1 MEGGLTFTIGKGF
14 GQMLQRIA
22 WEKLTEKYNPREAVE
37 IITKSLPGCTEGMAV
52 DILDGKIILG
62 EDEATHEVLG
72 TPGAR
77 GKFNDWIRAQRVL
90 LEEEAKEWVE
100 VLERLRQTIAD
111 AGGKF
116 EFTVRYPEL
125 VSYISGDTDAGI
137 LDNPRSGTVEQIKGA
152 IEGANDFFAKV
163 EEVYGVI
170 VWMCDAL
177 NISRVLFSDSVLR
190 VRTIIDSLMCSDPEV
205 EASVRKQDFQK
216 QRLSEYMENEMKIE
230 EYHKTEL
237 KPVEITEGYDAGW
250 LSPDG
255 EFYGLNGSTGNLLH
269 LNIAE
274 RLLASKKIPVKEMRN
289 PDRWLE
295 ENGWVKVHH
304 DWILFSGSFYGKTLT
319 DAQIEKL
326 YQYGQVCHR
335 GVLRLGTS
343 QTQITAVRLRA
354 TEPLMLNKLLN

>member
-1 MEGGLTFTIGKGF
+1 MEGGSTFTIGKGF

-37 IITKSLPGCTEGMAV
+37 IITKSLLGCTEGMAV

-72 TPGAR
+72 TPGAG
-77 GKFNDWIRAQRVL
+77 GKFNDWIRSRRIQ
-90 LEEEAKEWVE
+90 LEEEATEWVE
-100 VLERLRQTIAD
+100 TLEGLRQTIAE

-116 EFTVRYPEL
+116 EFSVRYPEL
-125 VSYISGDTDAGI
+125 ISYLSGDKDAGL
-137 LDNPRSGTVEQIKGA
+137 LDYPRSNVVEEIKGTVEGA
-152 IEGANDFFAKV
+152 KNFFVKV
-163 EEVYGVI
+163 SEVYEVI

-177 NISRVLFSDSVLR
+177 NMSRVILPDPILSMH
-190 VRTIIDSLMCSDPEV
+190 TILDSLMCSDPEV
-205 EASVRKQDFQK
+205 EASIRKQDFQK
-216 QRLSEYMENEMKIE
+216 QRLSEWMEERE
-230 EYHKTEL
+230 ENQTEL
-237 KPVEITEGYDAGW
+237 EPVEITEGYDAGW

-255 EFYGLNGSTGNLLH
+255 DFYGLNGSTENLLH

-319 DAQIEKL
+319 EAQIEKL
-326 YQYGQVCHR
+326 YRYGQVCHR
-335 GVLRLGTS
+335 GVLRLGTA
-343 QTQITAVRLRA
+343 QTQITAARLRA

>member
-14 GQMLQRIA
+14 GQRLQRIA
-22 WEKLTEKYNPREAVE
+22 WEKLTEKYNPRGAVE

-62 EDEATHEVLG
+62 EDEATQEVTG
-72 TPGAR
+72 TPGAG

-125 VSYISGDTDAGI
+125 VSYISGCEDAGL
-137 LDNPRSGTVEQIKGA
+137 LDNPHSGTVEQIKGVV
-152 IEGANDFFAKV
+152 EGANGFFV
-163 EEVYGVI
+163 RVGEVYEVI

-177 NISRVLFSDSVLR
+177 NTSRVILPDPILSMH
-190 VRTIIDSLMCSDPEV
+190 TILDSLACSDPEV
-205 EASVRKQDFQK
+205 EASIRKQDFQK
-216 QRLSEYMENEMKIE
+216 QRLSEFMENEKKIE
-230 EYHKTEL
+230 EYHQTEL
-237 KPVEITEGYDAGW
+237 EPVEITDGYDAGW

-255 EFYGLNGSTGNLLH
+255 DFYGLNGSVGNLLH

-319 DAQIEKL
+319 EAQIDKL
-326 YQYGQVCHR
+326 YRYGQACCK
-335 GVLRLGTS
+335 GVLLLGTS
-343 QTQITAVRLRA
+343 QEPIAAVRLRA

>member
-1 MEGGLTFTIGKGF
+1 MEGGSTFTIGKGF

-37 IITKSLPGCTEGMAV
+37 IITKSLLGCTEGMAV

-72 TPGAR
+72 TPGAG
-77 GKFNDWIRAQRVL
+77 GKFNDWIREQRIH
-90 LEEEAKEWVE
+90 LEEEAKEWVKS
-100 VLERLRQTIAD
+100 LEGIRQEIAD

-116 EFTVRYPEL
+116 EFSVRYPEL
-125 VSYISGDTDAGI
+125 ISYLSGDKDAGL
-137 LDNPRSGTVEQIKGA
+137 LDYPHSNVVEQIKGVV
-152 IEGANDFFAKV
+152 EGANGFFV
-163 EEVYGVI
+163 RVSEVYEVI

-177 NISRVLFSDSVLR
+177 NTSRVILPDPVLSMH
-190 VRTIIDSLMCSDPEV
+190 TILDSLMCSDPEV
-205 EASVRKQDFQK
+205 EASIRKQDLQK
-216 QRLSEYMENEMKIE
+216 QQLSEYMENEMKIE

-250 LSPDG
+250 LSPEGD
-255 EFYGLNGSTGNLLH
+255 FYGLNGSVVNLFH
-269 LNIAE
+269 LSIAE
-274 RLLASKKIPVKEMRN
+274 RLLASKKIPVKEMQN

-295 ENGWVKVHH
+295 ENGWVRVHH

-319 DAQIEKL
+319 EAQIDKL
-326 YQYGQVCHR
+326 YRYGQACCK
-335 GVLRLGTS
+335 GVLLLGTS
-343 QTQITAVRLRA
+343 QEPITAVRLRA

>member
-1 MEGGLTFTIGKGF
+1 MEGDLKFTIGKGF

-22 WEKLTEKYNPREAVE
+22 WERLTEKLSPMAAVE
-37 IITKSLPGCTEGMAV
+37 IITQSLPGCTEGMAV

-62 EDEATHEVLG
+62 EDEATQEVTG
-72 TPGAR
+72 TPGAG
-77 GKFNDWIRAQRVL
+77 GKFNDWIREQRIH
-90 LEEEAKEWVE
+90 LEEEAKEWVKS
-100 VLERLRQTIAD
+100 LEGIRQEIAD

-125 VSYISGDTDAGI
+125 VSYISGCEDAGL
-137 LDNPRSGTVEQIKGA
+137 LDNPHSGTVEQIKGA
-152 IEGANDFFAKV
+152 IEGSNDFFAKV

-177 NISRVLFSDSVLR
+177 NTSRVLFSDSVLR
-190 VRTIIDSLMCSDPEV
+190 VRAILDSLACSDPEV
-205 EASVRKQDFQK
+205 EASIRKQDFQK
-216 QRLSEYMENEMKIE
+216 QRLSEYMENELKIE

-255 EFYGLNGSTGNLLH
+255 EFYGLNGGAGNLLH

-304 DWILFSGSFYGKTLT
+304 DLILFSGSFYGKTLT

-326 YQYGQVCHR
+326 YRYGRVCHR
-335 GVLRLGTS
+335 GVLRLGTA
-343 QTQITAVRLRA
+343 QTQITAARLRE
-354 TEPLMLNKLLN
+354 TEPIMLNQLLN

>member
-62 EDEATHEVLG
+62 EDEATQEVTG
-72 TPGAR
+72 RPGAG
-77 GKFNDWIRAQRVL
+77 GKFNDWIKSRRIQ

-100 VLERLRQTIAD
+100 ALERLRQTIAD

-116 EFTVRYPEL
+116 EFSVRYPEL
-125 VSYISGDTDAGI
+125 ISYLSGDKDAG
-137 LDNPRSGTVEQIKGA
+137 LLNYPRSNVVEEIKGTVEGA
-152 IEGANDFFAKV
+152 KNFFVKV
-163 EEVYGVI
+163 SEVYKVI

-177 NISRVLFSDSVLR
+177 NTSRALFSDSVLR
-190 VRTIIDSLMCSDPEV
+190 VRTILDSLACSDPEV
-205 EASVRKQDFQK
+205 EASIRKQDFQK
-216 QRLSEYMENEMKIE
+216 QRLSEFMENEMRIE

-237 KPVEITEGYDAGW
+237 EPMEITEGYDAGW

-255 EFYGLNGSTGNLLH
+255 DFYGLNGSTGNLLH

-319 DAQIEKL
+319 EAQIEKL
-326 YQYGQVCHR
+326 YRYGQVCHR
-335 GVLRLGTS
+335 GVLLLGTA

>member
-62 EDEATHEVLG
+62 EDEATQEVLG
-72 TPGAR
+72 TPGEG
-77 GKFNDWIRAQRVL
+77 GKFDRWIKITRAA
-90 LEEEAKEWVE
+90 LEVEATEWVE
-100 VLERLRQTIAD
+100 TLEGLRQTIAD
-111 AGGKF
+111 AGGEFK
-116 EFTVRYPEL
+116 FTVRYPEL

-137 LDNPRSGTVEQIKGA
+137 LDNPHSGTVEQIKGA

-205 EASVRKQDFQK
+205 EASIRKQDFQK
-216 QRLSEYMENEMKIE
+216 QRLSEWMEERE
-230 EYHKTEL
+230 ENQTEL

-255 EFYGLNGSTGNLLH
+255 DFYGLNGSTGNLLH

-319 DAQIEKL
+319 EAQIEKL
-326 YQYGQVCHR
+326 YRYGQVCHR
-335 GVLRLGTS
+335 GVLRLGTA

-354 TEPLMLNKLLN
+354 TEPLMLNKLMA

>member
-62 EDEATHEVLG
+62 EDEATQEVLG
-72 TPGAR
+72 TPGEG
-77 GKFNDWIRAQRVL
+77 GKFDIWIKITRAA
-90 LEEEAKEWVE
+90 LEVEATEWVE
-100 VLERLRQTIAD
+100 TLEGLRQTIAD
-111 AGGKF
+111 AGGEFK
-116 EFTVRYPEL
+116 FTVRYPEL

-137 LDNPRSGTVEQIKGA
+137 LDNPHSGTVEQIKGA

-205 EASVRKQDFQK
+205 EASIRKQDFQK
-216 QRLSEYMENEMKIE
+216 QRLSEYMENELKIE

-237 KPVEITEGYDAGW
+237 EPVEITEGYDAGW

-255 EFYGLNGSTGNLLH
+255 DFYGLNGSTGNLLH

-319 DAQIEKL
+319 EAQIEKL
-326 YQYGQVCHR
+326 YRYGQVCHR
-335 GVLRLGTS
+335 GVLRLGTA
-343 QTQITAVRLRA
+343 QTQITAVRFRA

>member
-1 MEGGLTFTIGKGF
+1 MEGDLKFTIGKGF

-22 WEKLTEKYNPREAVE
+22 WERLTEKLSPMAAVE
-37 IITKSLPGCTEGMAV
+37 IITQSLPGCTEGMAV

-62 EDEATHEVLG
+62 EDEATQEVTG
-72 TPGAR
+72 TPGAG
-77 GKFNDWIRAQRVL
+77 GKFNDWIREQRIH
-90 LEEEAKEWVE
+90 LEEEAKEWVKS
-100 VLERLRQTIAD
+100 LEGIRQEIAD

-125 VSYISGDTDAGI
+125 VSYISGDTDTGI
-137 LDNPRSGTVEQIKGA
+137 LDNPHSGAVEQIKGA

-205 EASVRKQDFQK
+205 EASIRKQDFQK
-216 QRLSEYMENEMKIE
+216 QRLSEYMEYEAKIE

-237 KPVEITEGYDAGW
+237 KPVEITEGYDSGW

-255 EFYGLNGSTGNLLH
+255 EFYGLNGGVGNLLH

-304 DWILFSGSFYGKTLT
+304 NWILFFGSFYGKTLT
-319 DAQIEKL
+319 DVQIEKL
-326 YQYGQVCHR
+326 YRYGQVCHR

-343 QTQITAVRLRA
+343 QTQITAARLRE
-354 TEPLMLNKLLN
+354 TEPLMLNKLLE

>member
-1 MEGGLTFTIGKGF
+1 MEGRLTFTIGKGF

-62 EDEATHEVLG
+62 EDEATQEVLG
-72 TPGAR
+72 TPGEG
-77 GKFNDWIRAQRVL
+77 GKFDRWIKITRAA
-90 LEEEAKEWVE
+90 LEVEATEWVE
-100 VLERLRQTIAD
+100 TLEGLRQTIAD
-111 AGGKF
+111 AGGEFK
-116 EFTVRYPEL
+116 FTVRYPEL
-125 VSYISGDTDAGI
+125 VSYLSGDKDAGL
-137 LDNPRSGTVEQIKGA
+137 LDNPHSDVVEQIKGA
-152 IEGANDFFAKV
+152 VEGATNFFVKV
-163 EEVYGVI
+163 SEVYEVI

-205 EASVRKQDFQK
+205 EASIRKQDFQK
-216 QRLSEYMENEMKIE
+216 QRPSEWMEERE
-230 EYHKTEL
+230 ENQTEL
-237 KPVEITEGYDAGW
+237 EPVEITEGYDAGW

-255 EFYGLNGSTGNLLH
+255 DFYGLNGSTGNLLH

-319 DAQIEKL
+319 DVQIEKL
-326 YQYGQVCHR
+326 YRYGQVCHR

-343 QTQITAVRLRA
+343 QTQVTAVRLRA
-354 TEPLMLNKLLN
+354 TEPLMLNKLMA

>member
-1 MEGGLTFTIGKGF
+1 
-14 GQMLQRIA
+14 
-22 WEKLTEKYNPREAVE
+22 
-37 IITKSLPGCTEGMAV
+37 MAV

-72 TPGAR
+72 TPGAG
-77 GKFNDWIRAQRVL
+77 GKFNDWIKAQRVL
-90 LEEEAKEWVE
+90 LEEEAKEWVG

-116 EFTVRYPEL
+116 EFSVRYPEL
-125 VSYISGDTDAGI
+125 VSYIYGCKDAGL
-137 LDNPRSGTVEQIKGA
+137 LDNPHSGTVEQIKGVV
-152 IEGANDFFAKV
+152 EGANGFFV
-163 EEVYGVI
+163 RVGEVYEVI

-177 NISRVLFSDSVLR
+177 NMSRVILPDPILSMH
-190 VRTIIDSLMCSDPEV
+190 TILDSLMCSDPEV
-205 EASVRKQDFQK
+205 EASIRKQDFQK
-216 QRLSEYMENEMKIE
+216 QRLSEFMENEMKIE

-237 KPVEITEGYDAGW
+237 EPVEITEGYDAGW

-255 EFYGLNGSTGNLLH
+255 DFYGLNGSTENLLH

-295 ENGWVKVHH
+295 ENGWVRVHH

-319 DAQIEKL
+319 EAQIEKL
-326 YQYGQVCHR
+326 YRYGQVCHR
-335 GVLRLGTS
+335 GVLRLGTA
-343 QTQITAVRLRA
+343 QKQITAVRFRA
-354 TEPLMLNKLLN
+354 TEPIMLNKLMA

>member
-37 IITKSLPGCTEGMAV
+37 IITKSLLGCTEGMAV

-62 EDEATHEVLG
+62 EDEATQEVTG
-72 TPGAR
+72 TPGAG
-77 GKFNDWIRAQRVL
+77 GKFNDWIREQRIH
-90 LEEEAKEWVE
+90 LEEEAKEWVG

-116 EFTVRYPEL
+116 EFSVRYPEL
-125 VSYISGDTDAGI
+125 ISYLSGDKDAGL
-137 LDNPRSGTVEQIKGA
+137 LDYPRSNVVEEIKGA
-152 IEGANDFFAKV
+152 IEGVNNFFVNV
-163 EEVYGVI
+163 EEVYEVI
-170 VWMCDAL
+170 AWMCHSL
-177 NISRVLFSDSVLR
+177 NTSRSIFTDSIFVI
-190 VRTIIDSLMCSDPEV
+190 RTILDSLMCSDPEV
-205 EASVRKQDFQK
+205 EASIRKQDFQK
-216 QRLSEYMENEMKIE
+216 QRLSEFMENEMKIE

-237 KPVEITEGYDAGW
+237 EPVEITEGHDAGW

-255 EFYGLNGSTGNLLH
+255 DFYGLNGSTVNLLH

-289 PDRWLE
+289 PNRWLE
-295 ENGWVKVHH
+295 ENGWVKVNH

-319 DAQIEKL
+319 EAQIEKL
-326 YQYGQVCHR
+326 YRYGQVCHR
-335 GVLRLGTS
+335 GVLRLGTA

-354 TEPLMLNKLLN
+354 TEPIMLNKLLN

>member
-1 MEGGLTFTIGKGF
+1 MEGGSTFTIGKGF

-37 IITKSLPGCTEGMAV
+37 IITKSLLGCTEGMAV

-72 TPGAR
+72 TPGAG
-77 GKFNDWIRAQRVL
+77 GKFDRWIKITRAA
-90 LEEEAKEWVE
+90 LEVEATEWVE
-100 VLERLRQTIAD
+100 TLEGLRQTIAD
-111 AGGKF
+111 AGGEFK
-116 EFTVRYPEL
+116 FTVRYPEL
-125 VSYISGDTDAGI
+125 VSYLSGDKDAGL
-137 LDNPRSGTVEQIKGA
+137 LDNPHSDVVEQIKGA
-152 IEGANDFFAKV
+152 VEGATNFFVKV
-163 EEVYGVI
+163 SEVYEVI

-177 NISRVLFSDSVLR
+177 NMSRVILPDPILSMH
-190 VRTIIDSLMCSDPEV
+190 TILDSLMCSDPEV
-205 EASVRKQDFQK
+205 EASIRKQDFQK
-216 QRLSEYMENEMKIE
+216 QRLSEWMEERE
-230 EYHKTEL
+230 ENQTEL
-237 KPVEITEGYDAGW
+237 EPVEITEGYDAGW

-255 EFYGLNGSTGNLLH
+255 DFYGLNGSTENLLH

-319 DAQIEKL
+319 EAQIEKL
-326 YQYGQVCHR
+326 YRYGQVCHR
-335 GVLRLGTS
+335 GVLRLGTA

>member
-1 MEGGLTFTIGKGF
+1 MEGDLKFTIGKGF

-22 WEKLTEKYNPREAVE
+22 WERLTEKLSPMAAVE
-37 IITKSLPGCTEGMAV
+37 IITQSLPGCTEGMAV

-62 EDEATHEVLG
+62 EDEATQEVLG
-72 TPGAR
+72 TPGDG
-77 GKFNDWIRAQRVL
+77 GKFERWIGITRTA
-90 LEEEAKEWVE
+90 LELEATEWVE

-137 LDNPRSGTVEQIKGA
+137 LDNPHSGTVEQIKGA
-152 IEGANDFFAKV
+152 IEGSNDFFAKV

-177 NISRVLFSDSVLR
+177 NTSRVLFSDSVLR
-190 VRTIIDSLMCSDPEV
+190 VRAILDSLACSDPEV
-205 EASVRKQDFQK
+205 EASIRKQDFQK
-216 QRLSEYMENEMKIE
+216 QRLSEWMENEKKIE
-230 EYHKTEL
+230 EYHQTEL
-237 KPVEITEGYDAGW
+237 KPVEIIEGYDAGW

-304 DWILFSGSFYGKTLT
+304 DWILFSGPFFGKTLT
-319 DAQIEKL
+319 DVQIEKL
-326 YQYGQVCHR
+326 YRYGQVCHR
-335 GVLRLGTS
+335 GVLRLGVS
-343 QTQITAVRLRA
+343 QVQITAARLRE
-354 TEPLMLNKLLN
+354 TEPLMLNKFFD

>member
-1 MEGGLTFTIGKGF
+1 MEGGLTFTIGNGF

-22 WEKLTEKYNPREAVE
+22 WERLTEKLSPRAAVE
-37 IITKSLPGCTEGMAV
+37 IITQSLPGCTEGMAV

-62 EDEATHEVLG
+62 EDEATQEVTG
-72 TPGAR
+72 TPGAG
-77 GKFNDWIRAQRVL
+77 GKFNDWIREQRIH
-90 LEEEAKEWVE
+90 LEEEAKEWVW

-116 EFTVRYPEL
+116 EFSVRYPEL
-125 VSYISGDTDAGI
+125 ISYLSGDKDAGL
-137 LDNPRSGTVEQIKGA
+137 LDYPRSNVVEEIKGTVEEAK
-152 IEGANDFFAKV
+152 NFFVKV
-163 EEVYGVI
+163 SEVYEVI

-177 NISRVLFSDSVLR
+177 NTSRVLFSDSVLR

-230 EYHKTEL
+230 ECHKTEL
-237 KPVEITEGYDAGW
+237 EPVEITEGYDAGW

-255 EFYGLNGSTGNLLH
+255 DFYGLNGSTGNLLH

-319 DAQIEKL
+319 EAQIEKL
-326 YQYGQVCHR
+326 YRYGQVCHR
-335 GVLRLGTS
+335 GVLRLGTA
-343 QTQITAVRLRA
+343 QT
-354 TEPLMLNKLLN
+354 

>member
-1 MEGGLTFTIGKGF
+1 MEGDLKFTIGKGF

-62 EDEATHEVLG
+62 EDEATQEVLG
-72 TPGAR
+72 TPGEG
-77 GKFNDWIRAQRVL
+77 GKFDIWIKITRAVL
-90 LEEEAKEWVE
+90 EVEATEWVE
-100 VLERLRQTIAD
+100 TLEGLRQTIAD
-111 AGGKF
+111 AGGEFK
-116 EFTVRYPEL
+116 FTVRYPEL
-125 VSYISGDTDAGI
+125 VSYLSGDKDAGL
-137 LDNPRSGTVEQIKGA
+137 LDNPHSDVVEQIKGA
-152 IEGANDFFAKV
+152 VEGATNFFVKV
-163 EEVYGVI
+163 SEVYEVI

-177 NISRVLFSDSVLR
+177 NTSRVILPDPVLSMH
-190 VRTIIDSLMCSDPEV
+190 TILDSLMCSDPEV
-205 EASVRKQDFQK
+205 EASIRKQDFQK

-250 LSPDG
+250 LSPEGD
-255 EFYGLNGSTGNLLH
+255 FYGLNGSTENLLH

-319 DAQIEKL
+319 DVQIEKL
-326 YQYGQVCHR
+326 YRYGQVCHR

-343 QTQITAVRLRA
+343 QTQVTAVRLRA

>member
-1 MEGGLTFTIGKGF
+1 MEGVLTFTIGKGF

-62 EDEATHEVLG
+62 EDEATQEVLG
-72 TPGAR
+72 TPGEG
-77 GKFNDWIRAQRVL
+77 GKFDIWIKITRAA
-90 LEEEAKEWVE
+90 LEVEAAEWVE
-100 VLERLRQTIAD
+100 TLEGLRQTIAD
-111 AGGKF
+111 AGGEFK
-116 EFTVRYPEL
+116 FTVRYPEL

-137 LDNPRSGTVEQIKGA
+137 LDNPHSGTVEQIKGA

-205 EASVRKQDFQK
+205 EASIRKQDFQK
-216 QRLSEYMENEMKIE
+216 QRLSEYMENELKIE

-237 KPVEITEGYDAGW
+237 EPVEITEGYDAGW

-255 EFYGLNGSTGNLLH
+255 DFYGLNGSTGNLLH

-319 DAQIEKL
+319 DVQIEKL
-326 YQYGQVCHR
+326 YRYGQVCHR

-343 QTQITAVRLRA
+343 QTQVTAVRLRA
-354 TEPLMLNKLLN
+354 TEPLMLNKLMA

>member
-1 MEGGLTFTIGKGF
+1 MEGRLTFTIGKGF

-62 EDEATHEVLG
+62 EDEATQEVLG
-72 TPGAR
+72 TPGEG
-77 GKFNDWIRAQRVL
+77 GKFDRWIKITRAA
-90 LEEEAKEWVE
+90 LEVEATEWVE
-100 VLERLRQTIAD
+100 TLEGLRQTIAD
-111 AGGKF
+111 AGGEFK
-116 EFTVRYPEL
+116 FTVRYPEL
-125 VSYISGDTDAGI
+125 VSYLSGDKDAGL
-137 LDNPRSGTVEQIKGA
+137 LDNPHSDVVEQIKGA
-152 IEGANDFFAKV
+152 VEGATNFFVKV
-163 EEVYGVI
+163 SEVYEVI

-177 NISRVLFSDSVLR
+177 NTSRVILPDPVLSMH
-190 VRTIIDSLMCSDPEV
+190 TILDSLMCSDPEV
-205 EASVRKQDFQK
+205 EASIRKQDFQK
-216 QRLSEYMENEMKIE
+216 QRLSEWMEERE
-230 EYHKTEL
+230 ENQTEL
-237 KPVEITEGYDAGW
+237 EPVEITEGYDAGW

-255 EFYGLNGSTGNLLH
+255 DFYGLNGGTGNLLH

-319 DAQIEKL
+319 DVQIEKL
-326 YQYGQVCHR
+326 YRYGQVCHR

-343 QTQITAVRLRA
+343 QTQVTAVRLRA
-354 TEPLMLNKLLN
+354 TEPLMLNKLMA

>member
-1 MEGGLTFTIGKGF
+1 MEGDLKFTIGKGF

-37 IITKSLPGCTEGMAV
+37 IITKSLPECTEGMAV

-62 EDEATHEVLG
+62 EDEATQEVTG
-72 TPGAR
+72 TPGAG
-77 GKFNDWIRAQRVL
+77 GKFNDWIREQRIH
-90 LEEEAKEWVE
+90 LEEEAKEWVKS
-100 VLERLRQTIAD
+100 LEGIRQEIAD

-125 VSYISGDTDAGI
+125 VSYISGCEDAGL
-137 LDNPRSGTVEQIKGA
+137 LDNPHSGTVEQIKVVV
-152 IEGANDFFAKV
+152 EGANGFFV
-163 EEVYGVI
+163 RVSEVYEVI

-177 NISRVLFSDSVLR
+177 NTSRVLFSDSVLR
-190 VRTIIDSLMCSDPEV
+190 VRAILDSLACSDPEV
-205 EASVRKQDFQK
+205 EASIRKQDFQK
-216 QRLSEYMENEMKIE
+216 QRLSEWMENEKKIE
-230 EYHKTEL
+230 EYHQTEL

-255 EFYGLNGSTGNLLH
+255 DFYGLNGSVGNMLH

-304 DWILFSGSFYGKTLT
+304 NWILFSGSFYGKTLT
-319 DAQIEKL
+319 EAQIEKL
-326 YQYGQVCHR
+326 YRYGQVCHR

-343 QTQITAVRLRA
+343 QTQITAARLRE
-354 TEPLMLNKLLN
+354 TEPLMPNKLLN

>member
-37 IITKSLPGCTEGMAV
+37 IITKSLPGCTEDMAV

-62 EDEATHEVLG
+62 EDEATQEVLG
-72 TPGAR
+72 TPGEG
-77 GKFNDWIRAQRVL
+77 GKFDIWIKITRAA
-90 LEEEAKEWVE
+90 LEVEATEWVE
-100 VLERLRQTIAD
+100 TLERLRQTIAD

-137 LDNPRSGTVEQIKGA
+137 LDNPHSGTVEQIKGA

-190 VRTIIDSLMCSDPEV
+190 VRAILDSLACSDPEV
-205 EASVRKQDFQK
+205 EASIRKQDFQK
-216 QRLSEYMENEMKIE
+216 QRLSEWMENEKKIE
-230 EYHKTEL
+230 EYHQTEL

-255 EFYGLNGSTGNLLH
+255 EFYGLNGSVGNMLH

-319 DAQIEKL
+319 EAQIDKL
-326 YQYGQVCHR
+326 YRYGQVCHR
-335 GVLRLGTS
+335 GVLRLGTA

-354 TEPLMLNKLLN
+354 TEPIMFNKLMA

>member
-1 MEGGLTFTIGKGF
+1 MEGDLKFTIGKGF

-22 WEKLTEKYNPREAVE
+22 WERLTEKLSPMAAVE
-37 IITKSLPGCTEGMAV
+37 IITQSLPGCTEGIAV

-62 EDEATHEVLG
+62 EDEATQEVLG
-72 TPGAR
+72 TPGAG
-77 GKFNDWIRAQRVL
+77 GKFNDWIREQRIH
-90 LEEEAKEWVE
+90 LEEEAKEWVKS
-100 VLERLRQTIAD
+100 LEGIRQEIAD

-137 LDNPRSGTVEQIKGA
+137 LDNPHSGTVEQIKGA
-152 IEGANDFFAKV
+152 IEGSNDFFAKV

-177 NISRVLFSDSVLR
+177 NISRMLFSDSILR
-190 VRTIIDSLMCSDPEV
+190 VRTILDSFMTTDPEV
-205 EASVRKQDFQK
+205 EASIRKQDFQK
-216 QRLSEYMENEMKIE
+216 QRLSEWMENEKKIE
-230 EYHKTEL
+230 EYHQTEL

-255 EFYGLNGSTGNLLH
+255 DFYGLNGSVGNMLH

-319 DAQIEKL
+319 DVQIEKL
-326 YQYGQVCHR
+326 YRYGQVCHR
-335 GVLRLGTS
+335 GVLRLGVS
-343 QTQITAVRLRA
+343 QVQITAARLRE
-354 TEPLMLNKLLN
+354 TEPLMLNKFFD

>member
-14 GQMLQRIA
+14 GRMLTNIA
-22 WEKLTEKYNPREAVE
+22 WEKLTDKLNPREAVE
-37 IITKSLPGCTEGMAV
+37 LITKSLPGCTEGMAV
-52 DILDGKIILG
+52 DILDGKIILR
-62 EDEATHEVLG
+62 EDELTQEVLG
-72 TPGAR
+72 ESGPGGR
-77 GKFNDWIRAQRVL
+77 FNDWIRGQRIH
-90 LEEEAKEWVE
+90 LEEEAKEWVDG
-100 VLERLRQTIAD
+100 LEKVRQTIAD

-125 VSYISGDTDAGI
+125 VSYISGDKDAGL
-137 LDNPRSGTVEQIKGA
+137 LDNPHSDAVEQIKGA
-152 IEGANDFFAKV
+152 VEGATNFFVKV
-163 EEVYGVI
+163 SEVYEVI

-177 NISRVLFSDSVLR
+177 NTSRVILPDPILSMH
-190 VRTIIDSLMCSDPEV
+190 TILDSLMCSDPEV
-205 EASVRKQDFQK
+205 EASIRKQDFQK
-216 QRLSEYMENEMKIE
+216 QRLSEWMENEAKIE

-255 EFYGLNGSTGNLLH
+255 DFYGLNGSVGNMLH

-295 ENGWVKVHH
+295 ENGWVKIHH

-319 DAQIEKL
+319 EIQIDKL
-326 YQYGQVCHR
+326 YHYGNVCHK
-335 GVLRLGTS
+335 GVLLLGTS
-343 QTQITAVRLRA
+343 QEPITATRLRA
-354 TEPLMLNKLLN
+354 TEPIMLNKLLN

>member
-1 MEGGLTFTIGKGF
+1 MEGYLKFTIGKGF

-62 EDEATHEVLG
+62 EDEATQEVLG
-72 TPGAR
+72 TPGEG
-77 GKFNDWIRAQRVL
+77 GKFDIWIKITRAA
-90 LEEEAKEWVE
+90 LEVEATEWVE
-100 VLERLRQTIAD
+100 TLEGLRQTIAD
-111 AGGKF
+111 AGGEFK
-116 EFTVRYPEL
+116 FTVRYPEL

-137 LDNPRSGTVEQIKGA
+137 LDNPHSGTVEQIKGA

-163 EEVYGVI
+163 EEVYEVI

-177 NISRVLFSDSVLR
+177 NTSRVLFSDSVLR
-190 VRTIIDSLMCSDPEV
+190 VRAILDSLACSDPEV
-205 EASVRKQDFQK
+205 EASIRKQDFQK
-216 QRLSEYMENEMKIE
+216 QRLSEFMENEMRIE

-237 KPVEITEGYDAGW
+237 EPVEITEGYDAGW

-255 EFYGLNGSTGNLLH
+255 DFYGLNGSTGNLLH

-319 DAQIEKL
+319 DVQIEKL
-326 YQYGQVCHR
+326 YRYGQVCHR

-343 QTQITAVRLRA
+343 QTQVTAVRLRA
-354 TEPLMLNKLLN
+354 TEPLMLNKLMA

>member
-22 WEKLTEKYNPREAVE
+22 WETLTEKYNPREAVE

-62 EDEATHEVLG
+62 EDEATQEVTG
-72 TPGAR
+72 TPGAG
-77 GKFNDWIRAQRVL
+77 GKFNDWIRSRRIQ

-100 VLERLRQTIAD
+100 VLERLRQTIAE

-116 EFTVRYPEL
+116 EFSVRYPEL

-137 LDNPRSGTVEQIKGA
+137 LDNPHSGTVEQIKGA
-152 IEGANDFFAKV
+152 IKGANDFFAKV

-190 VRTIIDSLMCSDPEV
+190 VRTILDSLACYDPEV
-205 EASVRKQDFQK
+205 EASIRKQDFQK
-216 QRLSEYMENEMKIE
+216 QRLSEWMEERE
-230 EYHKTEL
+230 ENQTEL
-237 KPVEITEGYDAGW
+237 EPVEITEGYDAGW

-255 EFYGLNGSTGNLLH
+255 DFYGLNGSTGNLLH

-319 DAQIEKL
+319 EAQIEKL
-326 YQYGQVCHR
+326 YRYGQVCHR
-335 GVLRLGTS
+335 GVLRLGTA

-354 TEPLMLNKLLN
+354 TEPIMLNKLLN

>member
-37 IITKSLPGCTEGMAV
+37 VITKSLPGCTEGMAV
-52 DILDGKIILG
+52 DILDGKVILG
-62 EDEATHEVLG
+62 EDEATQEVLG
-72 TPGAR
+72 SPGEG
-77 GKFNDWIRAQRVL
+77 GKFDRWIKITRAA
-90 LEEEAKEWVE
+90 LEAEATEWVE
-100 VLERLRQTIAD
+100 TLEGLRQTIAD

-125 VSYISGDTDAGI
+125 VSYLSGEKDAGL
-137 LDNPRSGTVEQIKGA
+137 LDYPHSNVVEQIKGA
-152 IEGANDFFAKV
+152 VEGATNFFVKV
-163 EEVYGVI
+163 SEVYEVI

-177 NISRVLFSDSVLR
+177 NTSRVLFSDSVLR
-190 VRTIIDSLMCSDPEV
+190 VRAILDSLMCSDPEV
-205 EASVRKQDFQK
+205 EASIRKQDFQK
-216 QRLSEYMENEMKIE
+216 QRLSEWMEERE
-230 EYHKTEL
+230 ENQTEL
-237 KPVEITEGYDAGW
+237 EPVEITEGYDAGW

-255 EFYGLNGSTGNLLH
+255 DFYGLNGSTGNLLH

-274 RLLASKKIPVKEMRN
+274 RLLASKRIPVKEMRN

-319 DAQIEKL
+319 EAQIDKL
-326 YQYGQVCHR
+326 YRYGQACCK
-335 GVLRLGTS
+335 GVLLLGTS
-343 QTQITAVRLRA
+343 QEPITAARLRA

>member
-1 MEGGLTFTIGKGF
+1 MEGGSTFTIGKGF

-37 IITKSLPGCTEGMAV
+37 IITKSLLGCTEGMAV

-72 TPGAR
+72 TPGAG
-77 GKFNDWIRAQRVL
+77 GKFNDWIREQRIH
-90 LEEEAKEWVE
+90 LEEEAKEWVW

-116 EFTVRYPEL
+116 EFSVRYPEL
-125 VSYISGDTDAGI
+125 ISYLSGDKDAGL
-137 LDNPRSGTVEQIKGA
+137 LDYPRSNVVEEIKGTVEGA
-152 IEGANDFFAKV
+152 KNFFVKV
-163 EEVYGVI
+163 SEVYEVI

-177 NISRVLFSDSVLR
+177 NMSRVILPDPILSMH
-190 VRTIIDSLMCSDPEV
+190 TILDSLMCSDPEV
-205 EASVRKQDFQK
+205 EASIRKQDFQK
-216 QRLSEYMENEMKIE
+216 QRLSEFMENEMKIE

-237 KPVEITEGYDAGW
+237 EPVEITEGYDAGW

-255 EFYGLNGSTGNLLH
+255 DFYGLNGSMENLLH

-319 DAQIEKL
+319 EAQIEKL
-326 YQYGQVCHR
+326 YRYGQVCHR
-335 GVLRLGTS
+335 GVLRLGTA
-343 QTQITAVRLRA
+343 QTQITAVRFRA
-354 TEPLMLNKLLN
+354 TEPIMLNKLLN